1 MSWDAETRFRV
12 SDRVRS
18 REVAGETVLLD
29 LEGGIYYALDEV
41 GTEIWNGLK
50 GGETLAALEERIL
63 DRYEVEPDRLSSDL
77 RRLLQELVE
86 KDLIVEEP

>member
-50 GGETLAALEERIL
+50 EGDTLAALEERIL